1 MGYIIIYR
9 RYRNRVAE
17 MLRGFFMIQLLFTFE
32 HMYRRK
38 NEKNK
43 DYERKIKKSG
53 IKMDFLL

>member
-17 MLRGFFMIQLLFTFE
+17 MLRGFFMIQLLFIFE

-38 NEKNK
+38 NERNRA
-43 DYERKIKKSG
+43 YERKI
-53 IKMDFLL
+53 